1 MARELK
7 LQDPGEGIHEV
18 EIREVLVAEGDTVS
32 EGESVLVVESD
43 KAAIEIPAPYSGTV
57 QTIAVAEGDTATVG
71 DVLMT
76 FGKEGKAD
84 TEPEEAGSA
93 EEEELAAEAA
103 EPEGDEETAGEPPA
117 TEQPADGDSEP
128 DKGEDRADERR
139 ATDQRAADEDAGKQ
153 AEEVVSASP
162 LARRVAQQQDVDL
175 EAVEPT
181 GPHGRVLL
189 EDVEQ
194 AAGATAGKRKRR
206 SDDGDREALPD
217 FARWGL
223 VERQK
228 LRSIRRATARRMARA
243 WADIPHVTHQ
253 DVADV
258 TDLEAFRRRHAAE
271 VEAKGGKLTLTAFAM
286 KAAVA
291 ALKEH
296 PWFNASLD
304 AEADEVVLKHYFH
317 LGVAVD
323 TPHGLLVP
331 VIRDVDRKSL
341 VDLAVELSETAE
353 RARSGR
359 LDRKALQGG
368 SFTIT
373 NVGPLGGTGFAPIVN
388 HPEVAILGL
397 ARANWQAVVADDPV
411 SGAAELRQDAAIV
424 PRLLL
429 PLCLAFDHRVVD
441 GAAAARFTRR
451 IAETLAD
458 VEAMTLVG

>member
-1 MARELK
+1 
-7 LQDPGEGIHEV
+7 
-18 EIREVLVAEGDTVS
+18 
-32 EGESVLVVESD
+32 
-43 KAAIEIPAPYSGTV
+43 V
-57 QTIAVAEGDTATVG
+57 QSIAVAEGDTASVG

-76 FGKEGKAD
+76 FGKEDEA
-84 TEPEEAGSA
+84 TEPDAAAEKGSA
-93 EEEELAAEAA
+93 EEDESAADEPEAADEEESVDEEPAAEQSEGA
-103 EPEGDEETAGEPPA
+103 ERERR
-117 TEQPADGDSEP
+117 
-128 DKGEDRADERR
+128 EDRAEGRR
-139 ATDQRAADEDAGKQ
+139 ATDRQAADDDTAEDA
-153 AEEVVSASP
+153 AEIVPASP
-162 LARRVAQQQDVDL
+162 LARRVAEQQDVDL
-175 EAVEPT
+175 EAVEAT
-181 GPHGRVLL
+181 GPDGRVLL

-194 AAGATAGKRKRR
+194 AAGVSAGKRKRR
-206 SDDGDREALPD
+206 SDHSDREALPD
-217 FARWGL
+217 FARWGP

-258 TDLEAFRRRHAAE
+258 TDLDAFRRRHAAE
-271 VEAKGGKLTLTAFAM
+271 VEARGGKLTLTAFAL

-304 AEADEVVLKHYFH
+304 AAADEVVLKHYFH

-323 TPHGLLVP
+323 TAHGLLVP

-341 VDLAVELSETAE
+341 LDLAVELTEVAE

-359 LDRKALQGG
+359 LDREALQGG
-368 SFTIT
+368 SFTVT
-373 NVGPLGGTGFAPIVN
+373 NVGPLGGTGFAPIIN

-397 ARANWQAVVADDPV
+397 ARADWQVVIRRDPV
-411 SGAAELRQDAAIV
+411 AASVDPGTAEPAPSV

-429 PLCLAFDHRVVD
+429 PICLAFDHRVVD

-451 IAETLAD
+451 IAQTLAD